1 MANLKISYLYRDA
14 SNYKQ
19 YAEVI
24 IANPE
29 NQPPSAIEQA
39 LRERFAADQVWP
51 DILHF
56 RPEELGWPTVFFD
69 DHDETGDDLNMHE
82 LEGVT
87 LTEEAATHEWQYSAV
102 P

>member
-39 LRERFAADQVWP
+39 LRERFAADQVWAE
-51 DILHF
+51 ILHF
-56 RPEELGWPTVFFD
+56 RPEELGWPTAFFD
-69 DHDETGDDLNMHE
+69 DHGDSDDDLDLHE
-82 LEGVT
+82 LEAMV
-87 LTEEAATHEWQYSAV
+87 LTEEAPTH
-102 P
+102 PFPF